1 MKKLDRLSSIF
12 WLILSVAICI
22 HSYKLGLGRFHNPG
36 PGFLFFWSGVVLGV
50 FSMMILL
57 PTMKGHKEASKESQ
71 ENIFENVKWV
81 KIVSVLV
88 SLVIYG
94 LILEWLGFLLSTIFF
109 IAFLLRSIESKKWY
123 IIAFVSIASAFL
135 SYALFELCLQ
145 ARLPKGIFGI

>member
-12 WLILSVAICI
+12 WLSLSVAICI
-22 HSYKLGLGRFHNPG
+22 HSYKLGLGSFHNPG
-36 PGFLFFWSGVVLGV
+36 PGFLFFWSGMVLGV
-50 FSMMILL
+50 LSMMILVG
-57 PTMKGHKEASKESQ
+57 TMKGYKKVSIESQ
-71 ENIFENVKWV
+71 GNIFENVKWI
-81 KIVSVLV
+81 KIVFVLV

-109 IAFLLRSIESKKWY
+109 IALLLRSIESKKWY

-135 SYALFELCLQ
+135 SYVLFELCLQ